1 MWEVTGGSDKGGIL
15 VREGQALSSKA
26 CDDRLSTGAKVKEL
40 QLASDRL
47 RYELVSGTGPK
58 TGWVSTKISGKELL
72 KRADGTATSA
82 PTSPEVAVPDFEQLD
97 APVIKGGTAAT
108 GKTPWLKMLGKANP
122 GAKGR
127 LVIFSWT
134 GNRGGQGSA
143 HNFARAPGRWSEL
156 LKDLEQYEVA
166 YPGRGTRLKD
176 PLYEDCNAYVKDMT
190 AALQEALKDGK
201 PVVFLGFSFGAVLAT
216 EVARR
221 LPWPVAAAVLC
232 SAEAPQWP
240 GRANLGLAQ
249 LSPERFEQ
257 MLHDKGGTDFILKD
271 PGMKK
276 MFVPVIN
283 ADCKLE
289 ENYRFDPSL
298 GPLKC
303 PVHVFFGTKEGH
315 DKMKTLIKPEDAEG
329 WLKIS
334 ACQKLSKVQAVDC
347 DWYLFQDPSGCD
359 PVAERL
365 AELTAGF

>member
-1 MWEVTGGSDKGGIL
+1 
-15 VREGQALSSKA
+15 
-26 CDDRLSTGAKVKEL
+26 
-40 QLASDRL
+40 
-47 RYELVSGTGPK
+47 
-58 TGWVSTKISGKELL
+58 
-72 KRADGTATSA
+72 
-82 PTSPEVAVPDFEQLD
+82 
-97 APVIKGGTAAT
+97 
-108 GKTPWLKMLGKANP
+108 
-122 GAKGR
+122 R

-143 HNFARAPGRWSEL
+143 HNFARAPGRQTGGWPRGRARAADLRGGESKHLWALPKKQWSEL

-249 LSPERFEQ
+249 LSPERPAVVRWVLRVRYQGMDGFEQ